1 MSKIIVILT
10 VETYRGEKEAIMKKN
25 VLKAGSAILALAIVF
40 GAASILVKTT
50 ETEKENKKTSVN
62 TYIRSIASKEVGIE
76 TKQEDQG
83 YHILMNYPKTKN
95 KVINQ
100 KLEEFSNHE
109 LSYFKECTPEK
120 DTDEKGSLFQS
131 F

>member
-83 YHILMNYPKTKN
+83 YHILMN
-95 KVINQ
+95 
-100 KLEEFSNHE
+100 
-109 LSYFKECTPEK
+109 
-120 DTDEKGSLFQS
+120 
-131 F
+131 

>member
-1 MSKIIVILT
+1 
-10 VETYRGEKEAIMKKN
+10 MKKN

-109 LSYFKECTPEK
+109 LSSFKDCTPEK

-131 F
+131 FETYEFFPRYREFQI